1 MPITFQNQDLRFN
14 LKNRQAIRSWLI
26 HEISRKRKRCGDLN
40 FVFTTDE
47 ALFKVNVEFLNH
59 HTYTDIITFDSCE
72 GDLVNGD
79 IMISI
84 DRVRDNAA
92 KFAVTFDEE
101 LHRVLVHGVLHLC
114 GYKDKTRD
122 EAALMRKLEGQALRR
137 LKQALI

>member
-1 MPITFQNQDLRFN
+1 MPITFQNQDLQFN
-14 LKNRQAIRSWLI
+14 LKNRQAIRRWLI
-26 HEISRKRKRCGDLN
+26 NEIARERKRCGELN

-47 ALFKVNVEFLNH
+47 ALFKINVEFLNH

-92 KFAVTFDEE
+92 QFAVTFDDE

-114 GYKDKTRD
+114 GYKDKTSA
-122 EAALMRKLEGQALRR
+122 EAAQMRKLEGQALRR